1 MDCPSTHAISDP
13 TTMPIATQA
22 QFKGLRDLLA
32 DRWLDLR
39 AGLHADEQAQRETT
53 EIATREVTDRKDEA
67 ARRLLSDLD
76 GAQEQRDVDE
86 MAQVESALH
95 RLESGT
101 YGACTDCGQPIS
113 PGRLQLL
120 PAAQRCVPCQT
131 AREQSLNPSGPSR
144 AS

>member
-1 MDCPSTHAISDP
+1 MV
-13 TTMPIATQA
+13 PIATQA
-22 QFKGLRDLLA
+22 QLKGLRDLLA

-101 YGACTDCGQPIS
+101 YGVCTDCGEPIS
-113 PGRLQLL
+113 PGRLQVQ
-120 PAAQRCVPCQT
+120 PAAQRCAACQT
-131 AREQSLNPSGPSR
+131 VCEQAVNRSGPSR